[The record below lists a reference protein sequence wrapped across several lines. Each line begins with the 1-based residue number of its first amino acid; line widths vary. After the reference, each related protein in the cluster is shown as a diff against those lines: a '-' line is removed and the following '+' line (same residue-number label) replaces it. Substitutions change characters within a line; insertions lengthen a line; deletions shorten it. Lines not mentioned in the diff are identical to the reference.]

1 MAHISL
7 YRKYRPDTFEG
18 VFGQDHIVR
27 TLKNQVKTGNVS
39 HAYLFTGTRGTGKTS
54 TARIFARA
62 INCEHPV
69 DGSPCGKCDCCK
81 EAANPACLDIL
92 EIDAASNNGVDEI
105 RDLREKVKYP
115 PVTLKY
121 KVYIIDEV
129 HMLSTPAFN
138 ALLKTLEE
146 PPKHAVFILATTE
159 VHKLPATILS
169 RCMRF
174 DFRLV
179 STELLA
185 KNLADIFDKEGRKYQ
200 PEALRL
206 IATAG
211 AGSVRDSLSI
221 ADMCLSYCDE
231 EITYDKVLEALGA
244 SDPNLICSL
253 CGDIISSDVG
263 AALKKINKLSSCGKN
278 MAVLAS
284 DVAECFRNVLYVKN
298 IKDADDELGL
308 PKPILAKLKT
318 LSETVANSR
327 ILLIL
332 DIFNGISGELRFSS
346 QPQIVVEAAIA
357 RAATEKDVSTAAIV
371 AGCKKLE
378 QRIMQLEAR
387 GLPRRS

>member
-1 MAHISL
+1 MAHVSL
-7 YRKYRPDTFEG
+7 YRKYRPDVFDG
-18 VFGQDHIVR
+18 VFGQDHIVK
-27 TLKNQVKTGNVS
+27 TLKNQVKSGNIS

-62 INCEHPV
+62 INCLHPV
-69 DGSPCGKCDCCK
+69 DGSPCGKCDCCL
-81 EAANPACLDIL
+81 EAANPAGLDIL

-185 KNLADIFDKEGRKYQ
+185 KNVAAIFDKEGKKYQ
-200 PEALRL
+200 PEAVRL

-221 ADMCLSYCDE
+221 ADMCLSYCEDE
-231 EITYDKVLEALGA
+231 VTYDKVLEALGA
-244 SDPNLICSL
+244 SDPNLICAL
-253 CGDIISSDVG
+253 AADIIGSDVG
-263 AALKKINKLSSCGKN
+263 MALKRVNKLASCGKN

-284 DVAECFRNVLYVKN
+284 DVSECFRNLLYVKN
-298 IKDADDELGL
+298 CKDAESELGL
-308 PKPILAKLKT
+308 PRPIFEKLQK

-327 ILLIL
+327 ILMIL
-332 DIFNGISGELRFSS
+332 DIFNGITGELRFSM
-346 QPQIVVEAAIA
+346 QPRIVVEAAIA

-378 QRIMQLEAR
+378 QRVVNLESR
-387 GLPRRS
+387 GLPRRG